1 MSCNKYQPHLLILP
15 EDDANRELA
24 NGFITEVASRK
35 IQVLTPAR
43 GWSAVRDQLVRDHL
57 AELRK
62 YQFRHMVLL
71 LDFDNNIDQR
81 TETIAEA
88 IPDEVKSRLFL
99 LGVRSEPE
107 ALRTALASSYEQ
119 IGRKMAQECRE
130 DSQQVWA
137 HGLLQHNLPELAR
150 LSSAVR
156 AFLFDL

>member
-1 MSCNKYQPHLLILP
+1 
-15 EDDANRELA
+15 
-24 NGFITEVASRK
+24 
-35 IQVLTPAR
+35 
-43 GWSAVRDQLVRDHL
+43 
-57 AELRK
+57 
-62 YQFRHMVLL
+62 MVLL